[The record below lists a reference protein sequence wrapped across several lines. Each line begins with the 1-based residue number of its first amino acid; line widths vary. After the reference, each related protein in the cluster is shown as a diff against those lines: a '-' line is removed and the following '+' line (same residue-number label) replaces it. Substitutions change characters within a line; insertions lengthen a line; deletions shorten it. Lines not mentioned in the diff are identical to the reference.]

1 MPVLPQPYLLI
12 AKTTAVVAVIGCLWF
27 ANQHYVVNPAVDRAN
42 SEWRQKWGARD
53 KADMQAALQQEK
65 ESREKEKSLQAAA
78 DAEQQKA
85 DAARAD
91 LSRRLAAS
99 RAAAQQLQVGVEQA
113 IQQLGGVTSTTSGG
127 AAAARAGLLLAEL
140 YRSIDERSGD
150 LAAEADRRREAGLTC
165 QRLYDNARQEK
176 AR

>member
-12 AKTTAVVAVIGCLWF
+12 AKTTAVVAVIGGLWL

-42 SEWRQKWGARD
+42 SEWRQKWDARD
-53 KADMQAALQQEK
+53 KADAQSALQQEK
-65 ESREKEKSLQAAA
+65 ENRDKEKSLQAVA

-85 DAARAD
+85 DAARAY
-91 LSRRLAAS
+91 LSRQLAAS
-99 RAAAQQLQVGVEQA
+99 RVAAQQLQSGVEQA
-113 IQQLGGVTSTTSGG
+113 IHQLGGTASATAGRPTT
-127 AAAARAGLLLAEL
+127 ARAGLLLAEL
-140 YRSIDERSGD
+140 YRSIDERSGY

>member
-27 ANQHYVVNPAVDRAN
+27 ANQHYVVKPAVDRAN
-42 SEWRQKWGARD
+42 SGWQQKWDARD
-53 KADMQAALQQEK
+53 KADAQSALQQEK
-65 ESREKEKSLQAAA
+65 ENRDKEKSLQAAA

-91 LSRRLAAS
+91 LNRRLAAS
-99 RAAAQQLQVGVEQA
+99 RAESERLQRGVEQA
-113 IQQLGGVTSTTSGG
+113 IQQLGGITTATSGG
-127 AAAARAGLLLAEL
+127 TATARAGLLLTEL

-165 QRLYDNARQEK
+165 QRMYENARKEK

>member
-1 MPVLPQPYLLI
+1 MLLPAPYSVLAKGGAALLLI
-12 AKTTAVVAVIGCLWF
+12 GGLWA
-27 ANQHYVVNPAVDRAN
+27 ANQYLVVSPAVNAETARWQQRWD
-42 SEWRQKWGARD
+42 KRD
-53 KADMQAALQQEK
+53 KADAAAALAQEK
-65 ESREKEKSLQAAA
+65 INREKEQALQAAA

-91 LSRRLAAS
+91 ADRRIAAS
-99 RAAAQQLQVGVEQA
+99 RAVSQQLQNGVEQA
-113 IQQLGGVTSTTSGG
+113 LQQLGSYTTASAGRPTTTS
-127 AAAARAGLLLAEL
+127 AGLLLTEL
-140 YRSIDERSGD
+140 YRSIDERAGD